1 MKTIEFQVV
10 INSTIKEYIMPE
22 VKDAID
28 QLAAKQYDQF
38 SSTVSDLLMDRL
50 KGRIDNEKYAV
61 GQSIFVDEPEAE
73 LDSEDQVD
81 VEPEIDELEQ
91 PEETSDEEV

>member
-1 MKTIEFQVV
+1 
-10 INSTIKEYIMPE
+10 MPE

-61 GQSIFVDEPEAE
+61 GQSIFADEQPEEVDAE
-73 LDSEDQVD
+73 LDSEDQ
-81 VEPEIDELEQ
+81 ELEQ

>member
-1 MKTIEFQVV
+1 
-10 INSTIKEYIMPE
+10 MPE
-22 VKDAID
+22 VKDAIG
-28 QLAAKQYDQF
+28 QLANKQYDQF
-38 SSTVSDLLMDRL
+38 RSTVSDLLMDRL

-61 GQSIFVDEPEAE
+61 GQSIFAEDEPEAE
-73 LDSEDQVD
+73 LESEDQVN

>member
-1 MKTIEFQVV
+1 M
-10 INSTIKEYIMPE
+10 SE

-28 QLAAKQYDQF
+28 QLDQGQYDQF
-38 SSTVSDLLMDRL
+38 SSSVSDLLMDRL

-61 GQSIFVDEPEAE
+61 GQSIFASSQSEEDVD
-73 LDSEDQVD
+73 LDGQV
-81 VEPEIDELEQ
+81 EQ

>member
-1 MKTIEFQVV
+1 M
-10 INSTIKEYIMPE
+10 SE

-61 GQSIFVDEPEAE
+61 GQSIFADEPEAE
-73 LDSEDQVD
+73 LA
-81 VEPEIDELEQ
+81 DELEQ

>member
-1 MKTIEFQVV
+1 M
-10 INSTIKEYIMPE
+10 SE

-61 GQSIFVDEPEAE
+61 GQSIFAEEEPEEVDAE
-73 LDSEDQVD
+73 LDSEDQ
-81 VEPEIDELEQ
+81 ELEQ

>member
-1 MKTIEFQVV
+1 M
-10 INSTIKEYIMPE
+10 SE

-61 GQSIFVDEPEAE
+61 GQSIFAEEEPEEVDAE
-73 LDSEDQVD
+73 LDNEDQ
-81 VEPEIDELEQ
+81 ELEQ

>member
-1 MKTIEFQVV
+1 MAE
-10 INSTIKEYIMPE
+10 S
-22 VKDAID
+22 KDAIG

-50 KGRIDNEKYAV
+50 RARIDNEKYSV
-61 GQSIFVDEPEAE
+61 SQSIFADETEAE
-73 LDSEDQVD
+73 EDNEDQVD
-81 VEPEIDELEQ
+81 VEPELDELEQ

>member
-1 MKTIEFQVV
+1 M
-10 INSTIKEYIMPE
+10 SE

-61 GQSIFVDEPEAE
+61 GQSIFAEEEPEEIDADAK
-73 LDSEDQVD
+73 LDS
-81 VEPEIDELEQ
+81 DELEQ
-91 PEETSDEEV
+91 SEETSDEEV

>member
-1 MKTIEFQVV
+1 
-10 INSTIKEYIMPE
+10 MPE

-28 QLAAKQYDQF
+28 QLAHGQYDQF
-38 SSTVSDLLMDRL
+38 SSSVSDLLMDRL

-61 GQSIFVDEPEAE
+61 GQSIFAD
-73 LDSEDQVD
+73 DQSEDDLDLDGQ
-81 VEPEIDELEQ
+81 IEQ

>member
-1 MKTIEFQVV
+1 
-10 INSTIKEYIMPE
+10 MPE

-28 QLAAKQYDQF
+28 QLANKQYDQF
-38 SSTVSDLLMDRL
+38 RSTVSDLLMDRL

-61 GQSIFVDEPEAE
+61 GQSIFADEPEAE

>member
-1 MKTIEFQVV
+1 MTE
-10 INSTIKEYIMPE
+10 T
-22 VKDAID
+22 KDAID

-61 GQSIFVDEPEAE
+61 GQSIFAEEEPEEIDAE
-73 LDSEDQVD
+73 LNG
-81 VEPEIDELEQ
+81 DELEQ

>member
-1 MKTIEFQVV
+1 
-10 INSTIKEYIMPE
+10 MPE

-28 QLAAKQYDQF
+28 QLAHGQYDQF
-38 SSTVSDLLMDRL
+38 GTTVSDLLMDRL

-61 GQSIFVDEPEAE
+61 GQSIFAD
-73 LDSEDQVD
+73 DQSEDD
-81 VEPEIDELEQ
+81 LDLDGHIEQ

>member
-1 MKTIEFQVV
+1 M
-10 INSTIKEYIMPE
+10 SE
-22 VKDAID
+22 VKDAIG
-28 QLAAKQYDQF
+28 QLADKQYDQF

-61 GQSIFVDEPEAE
+61 GQSIFAEEEPEQIDAE
-73 LDSEDQVD
+73 LDS
-81 VEPEIDELEQ
+81 DELEQ

>member
-1 MKTIEFQVV
+1 M
-10 INSTIKEYIMPE
+10 SE

-61 GQSIFVDEPEAE
+61 GQSIFAEEEPEEVDAE
-73 LDSEDQVD
+73 LDG
-81 VEPEIDELEQ
+81 DELEQ

>member
-1 MKTIEFQVV
+1 
-10 INSTIKEYIMPE
+10 MPE

-28 QLAAKQYDQF
+28 QLANKQYDQF
-38 SSTVSDLLMDRL
+38 RSTVSDLLMDRL

-61 GQSIFVDEPEAE
+61 GQSIFADEPEAE
-73 LDSEDQVD
+73 LD
-81 VEPEIDELEQ
+81 DELEQ

>member
-1 MKTIEFQVV
+1 
-10 INSTIKEYIMPE
+10 MPK

-50 KGRIDNEKYAV
+50 RGRIDNEKYSV
-61 GQSIFVDEPEAE
+61 SQSIFADETEAE
-73 LDSEDQVD
+73 ESNEDQVD
-81 VEPEIDELEQ
+81 VEPELDELEQ

>member
-1 MKTIEFQVV
+1 
-10 INSTIKEYIMPE
+10 MPE

-61 GQSIFVDEPEAE
+61 GQSIFADEPEAQ
-73 LDSEDQVD
+73 LD
-81 VEPEIDELEQ
+81 DELEQ

>member
-1 MKTIEFQVV
+1 
-10 INSTIKEYIMPE
+10 
-22 VKDAID
+22 
-28 QLAAKQYDQF
+28 
-38 SSTVSDLLMDRL
+38 MDRL

-61 GQSIFVDEPEAE
+61 GQSIFAEDEPEAE
-73 LDSEDQVD
+73 LESEDQVD

>member
-1 MKTIEFQVV
+1 
-10 INSTIKEYIMPE
+10 MPE

-28 QLAAKQYDQF
+28 QLAVKQYDQF

-50 KGRIDNEKYAV
+50 KSRIDNEKYAV
-61 GQSIFVDEPEAE
+61 GQSIFADEPEAE
-73 LDSEDQVD
+73 LD
-81 VEPEIDELEQ
+81 DELEQ

>member
-1 MKTIEFQVV
+1 
-10 INSTIKEYIMPE
+10 MPE
-22 VKDAID
+22 VKDALD

-61 GQSIFVDEPEAE
+61 GQSIFADEPEAE
-73 LDSEDQVD
+73 LDAD
-81 VEPEIDELEQ
+81 LEQ

>member
-1 MKTIEFQVV
+1 
-10 INSTIKEYIMPE
+10 MPE
-22 VKDAID
+22 VKDAVD
-28 QLAAKQYDQF
+28 HLAAKQYDQF

-50 KGRIDNEKYAV
+50 KGRIDNEKYSV
-61 GQSIFVDEPEAE
+61 GQSIFADESEEEE
-73 LDSEDQVD
+73 LESEDQID

>member
-1 MKTIEFQVV
+1 
-10 INSTIKEYIMPE
+10 MPE

-28 QLAAKQYDQF
+28 QLAQGQYDQF
-38 SSTVSDLLMDRL
+38 GTTVSDLLMDRL

-61 GQSIFVDEPEAE
+61 GQSIFAD
-73 LDSEDQVD
+73 DQSEDDLDLDGQ
-81 VEPEIDELEQ
+81 IEQ

>member
-1 MKTIEFQVV
+1 MAE
-10 INSTIKEYIMPE
+10 S
-22 VKDAID
+22 KDAID

-38 SSTVSDLLMDRL
+38 SSTVSDLLMGRL
-50 KGRIDNEKYAV
+50 KGRIDNEKYSV
-61 GQSIFVDEPEAE
+61 GQSIFADESEEEE
-73 LDSEDQVD
+73 LESEDQID

>member
-1 MKTIEFQVV
+1 M
-10 INSTIKEYIMPE
+10 SE
-22 VKDAID
+22 VNDAID

-61 GQSIFVDEPEAE
+61 GQSIFAEEEPEEVDAE
-73 LDSEDQVD
+73 LDSEDQ
-81 VEPEIDELEQ
+81 ELEQ

>member
-1 MKTIEFQVV
+1 M
-10 INSTIKEYIMPE
+10 SE

-28 QLAAKQYDQF
+28 QLAQGQYDQF
-38 SSTVSDLLMDRL
+38 SSSVSDLLMDRL

-61 GQSIFVDEPEAE
+61 GQSIFADEQAEEDVD
-73 LDSEDQVD
+73 
-81 VEPEIDELEQ
+81 LEQ

>member
-1 MKTIEFQVV
+1 
-10 INSTIKEYIMPE
+10 MPE

-61 GQSIFVDEPEAE
+61 GQSIFADEPEAE
-73 LDSEDQVD
+73 LD
-81 VEPEIDELEQ
+81 DELEQ

>member
-1 MKTIEFQVV
+1 M
-10 INSTIKEYIMPE
+10 SE

-28 QLAAKQYDQF
+28 QLAAKLYDQF

-61 GQSIFVDEPEAE
+61 GQSIFAEEEPEEVDAE
-73 LDSEDQVD
+73 LDG
-81 VEPEIDELEQ
+81 DELEQ

>member
-1 MKTIEFQVV
+1 
-10 INSTIKEYIMPE
+10 MPE

-28 QLAAKQYDQF
+28 QVAAKQYDQF

-61 GQSIFVDEPEAE
+61 GQSIFADEPEAE
-73 LDSEDQVD
+73 LD
-81 VEPEIDELEQ
+81 DELEQ

>member
-1 MKTIEFQVV
+1 M
-10 INSTIKEYIMPE
+10 SE

-28 QLAAKQYDQF
+28 HLAQGQYDQF
-38 SSTVSDLLMDRL
+38 SSSVSDLLMDRL

-61 GQSIFVDEPEAE
+61 GQSIFADDQSQEDID
-73 LDSEDQVD
+73 LDGQ
-81 VEPEIDELEQ
+81 IEQ